1 MSEWMNPITV
11 TIRSHPSN
19 SQAPVVTVSFSHFHV
34 RHQKAL
40 GYVWNL
46 KNSTV
51 WTIIPSVSLVPSL
64 ETQIW
69 MLCQSAALSQAW
81 PNPWGS
87 QRRGLQAR
95 ASGNRPTP
103 ADGEGWG
110 IEGNAGDEAG
120 SGEALINK
128 GGEKPH
134 FVSVDWE
141 FNESDHS
148 HLGSITGAV
157 CWLAMGCVPIVLG
170 LAFWVLL
177 YKSPLS
183 CTWNLPMA
191 VEMTCTGFKCS
202 RWTREFEKDK
212 AFWLKN

>member
-1 MSEWMNPITV
+1 MRTVIFTSLSIVKSSIPKILPGTWEILKKICQMSEWMNLITV
-11 TIRSHPSN
+11 TSRSHPSN
-19 SQAPVVTVSFSHFHV
+19 SQVPVVTDSFSHFHV

-51 WTIIPSVSLVPSL
+51 WIIIPSVSLVPSL

-95 ASGNRPTP
+95 AAGNRPTP
-103 ADGEGWG
+103 AGGEGWS
-110 IEGNAGDEAG
+110 IEGNAGDRAG
-120 SGEALINK
+120 SGEALIYK
-128 GGEKPH
+128 GDEKSH
-134 FVSVDWE
+134 FVSIDWE
-141 FNESDHS
+141 FNERDHS

-157 CWLAMGCVPIVLG
+157 CWLAMGRVPVVPGLG
-170 LAFWVLL
+170 FWVLL

-183 CTWNLPMA
+183 CT
-191 VEMTCTGFKCS
+191 
-202 RWTREFEKDK
+202 
-212 AFWLKN
+212 